1 MGSILR
7 RNWVHIL
14 KTEENRTKQQQFDLE
29 DENQDDNIVHIQEPA
44 QPIPLGQKTTASGR
58 VVKMS
63 KRFEDFVM
71 SLDMD

>member
-1 MGSILR
+1 MNTPR
-7 RNWVHIL
+7 
-14 KTEENRTKQQQFDLE
+14 KTEENRTKEQQFDLE
-29 DENQDDNIVHIQEPA
+29 DENQHANIVHEPA

-58 VVKMS
+58 VVRMP

>member
-1 MGSILR
+1 MLR
-7 RNWVHIL
+7 RNWEHIL
-14 KTEENRTKQQQFDLE
+14 KREENRTKQQQFDLE
-29 DENQDDNIVHIQEPA
+29 DENQDDNIVHVQEQA

-58 VVKMS
+58 VVKMP